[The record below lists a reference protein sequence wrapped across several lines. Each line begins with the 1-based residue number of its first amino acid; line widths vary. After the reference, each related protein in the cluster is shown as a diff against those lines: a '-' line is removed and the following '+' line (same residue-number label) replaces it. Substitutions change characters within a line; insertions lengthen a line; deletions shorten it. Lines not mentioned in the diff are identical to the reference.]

1 RHLCR
6 GASDREARLGAPSAD
21 AYYGENDRPL
31 GITQGVLTQALTVD
45 FTRSFHDTV
54 QCATFT
60 ELTAASHAHPYVI
73 HTRMEATEEGQ
84 VTTMESVVTDAD
96 DWVFGADA
104 HLAQTRVENWGEIPE
119 DRRDRRGVLR
129 RRPTPTSTTGGTR
142 TCRCRTVRRVPG
154 SREIGRDTSELQSR
168 ENLVCRL

>member
-1 RHLCR
+1 AGRHLCR

-104 HLAQTRVENWGEIPE
+104 GGE
-119 DRRDRRGVLR
+119 L
-129 RRPTPTSTTGGTR
+129 
-142 TCRCRTVRRVPG
+142 
-154 SREIGRDTSELQSR
+154 GRDSR
-168 ENLVCRL
+168 GPARPARGPPGGGRRLHQQLGGPGPAGAARYAVCPARGPYLHRQQGPGGPDLHDG